1 LKVTTIALL
10 RAVQTALQEG
20 VIDTTLGRMVVA
32 EATELDAIT
41 QAITTRVAI
50 ESLFIAHFNIIQPS
64 FITFTVFIPSFI
76 IFIKLTLV
84 FTLKFV

>member
-1 LKVTTIALL
+1 M
-10 RAVQTALQEG
+10 QTALQEG

-50 ESLFIAHFNIIQPS
+50 ESLFIADFNIIQPF
-64 FITFTVFIPSFI
+64 FIIFTVFIPSFI
-76 IFIKLTLV
+76 MFIKLTLV